1 MLKVVQENTES
12 NVDATVHGGS
22 LLDEIVRDGARQ
34 MLAAALQ
41 AEVAAYVERFAGEV
55 DEHGHRLVVRNGS
68 HAGREVLTAAG
79 AVAVGMFCGLIP
91 GPFQMLGAALCCVLF
106 RVNLPLAL
114 FTTLYTN
121 PLTYMPLYFLAY
133 QIGARLLGTE
143 AGAEL
148 VFPEWQNGHFFA
160 DAWHWLLGAGKPLL
174 VGVPTLGALLAV
186 AGYFIVLGLWRLNTA
201 RQWQRRKAG
210 RE

>member
-1 MLKVVQENTES
+1 M
-12 NVDATVHGGS
+12 
-22 LLDEIVRDGARQ
+22 
-34 MLAAALQ
+34 
-41 AEVAAYVERFAGEV
+41 
-55 DEHGHRLVVRNGS
+55 
-68 HAGREVLTAAG
+68 
-79 AVAVGMFCGLIP
+79 AV
-91 GPFQMLGAALCCVLF
+91 
-106 RVNLPLAL
+106 

>member
-1 MLKVVQENTES
+1 MGRLRHKLPDREQS
-12 NVDATVHGGS
+12 FA
-22 LLDEIVRDGARQ
+22 ARWDKPFAPLFDKPYFWTLNRRQ
-34 MLAAALQ
+34 AA
-41 AEVAAYVERFAGEV
+41 V
-55 DEHGHRLVVRNGS
+55 S
-68 HAGREVLTAAG
+68 
-79 AVAVGMFCGLIP
+79 VAVGMFCGLMP
-91 GPFQMLGAALCCVLF
+91 GPTQMISALMVAYFL
-106 RVNLPLAL
+106 RTNLPVAV
-114 FTTLYTN
+114 FSTLYTN

-210 RE
+210 RELANRARFIPMKSSSPAWCLPMALIMRGCASIAA

>member
-1 MLKVVQENTES
+1 MPSHES
-12 NVDATVHGGS
+12 IVHNRWLAWMGPALRQPQLWQLHRRNVS
-22 LLDEIVRDGARQ
+22 R
-34 MLAAALQ
+34 
-41 AEVAAYVERFAGEV
+41 
-55 DEHGHRLVVRNGS
+55 
-68 HAGREVLTAAG
+68 
-79 AVAVGMFCGLIP
+79 AVAIGLFCGLMP
-91 GPFQMLGAALCCVLF
+91 GPTQMISALMVAYFL
-106 RVNLPLAL
+106 RTNLPVAV

>member
-1 MLKVVQENTES
+1 MRRLLKRHLPDHQAL
-12 NVDATVHGGS
+12 ATNRWLAPFGDT
-22 LLDEIVRDGARQ
+22 LL
-34 MLAAALQ
+34 
-41 AEVAAYVERFAGEV
+41 
-55 DEHGHRLVVRNGS
+55 HPRLWHLNRHS
-68 HAGREVLTAAG
+68 AAG

>member
-1 MLKVVQENTES
+1 MFDKPYFWTLN
-12 NVDATVHGGS
+12 
-22 LLDEIVRDGARQ
+22 RRQ
-34 MLAAALQ
+34 AA
-41 AEVAAYVERFAGEV
+41 V
-55 DEHGHRLVVRNGS
+55 S
-68 HAGREVLTAAG
+68 
-79 AVAVGMFCGLIP
+79 VAVGLFCGLMP
-91 GPFQMLGAALCCVLF
+91 GPTQMISALMVAYFL
-106 RVNLPLAL
+106 RTNLPVAV
-114 FTTLYTN
+114 FSTLYTN